1 MEGQTLSI
9 YCKTSDYDALTGTC
23 AAPFYGP
30 TAQLLPQL
38 SAAEGFQLSVVIVG
52 IWAVGFYIKQG
63 RRVVSN

>member
-1 MEGQTLSI
+1 MESELLSI
-9 YCKTSDYDALTGTC
+9 YCKASDYDALTGTC

-30 TAQLLPQL
+30 TAHLLPQL
-38 SAAEGFQLSVVIVG
+38 SAAEGAQLATVIVG